1 MAGFVDNLLGENLGQ
16 GVLGGLFGTEYLRD
30 FQHASRIFRSDSYSY
45 SPKFKFLFHVTFEI
59 NTELV
64 GIKAFFPEGTN
75 THFGLAVKNVQLPTY
90 TFDTTTLNQYNR
102 KRIVQTKVKYDDIN
116 VTFHD
121 DNANLIRNLWYG
133 YFTYYYKDST
143 QNAAQTQGTGPNDAL
158 TPNFVNQFATSS
170 NNFDYNAR
178 NIYNNSIYGN
188 DEWGYIG
195 QSTQDQ
201 MTALSNVLG
210 VSKAPFFKAINIY
223 GFNQKNF
230 VQYRLVNPMITAFKH
245 DTYDYSSSNGT
256 MEHSMTLAYEGVN
269 YFEGA
274 IDGSS
279 IQSNGTAPNSKP
291 VVGDFG
297 MDLYDTISSPIMR
310 PGANQKI
317 LGQGG
322 LVDAGGGVLSS
333 LGSGDFLGAIMTSGR
348 AYNTFKTA
356 DLARLGASEL
366 KTGVLNTTQGAPN
379 RNALF
384 DFPSFKR

>member
-1 MAGFVDNLLGENLGQ
+1 MSGFIDNLLGENLGE

-64 GIKAFFPEGTN
+64 GITRFFPEGTN
-75 THFGLAVKNVQLPTY
+75 THFGLAVKTIQLPTY

-102 KRIVQTKVKYDDIN
+102 KRVVQTKVKYDDIS

-121 DNANLIRNLWYG
+121 DNANLIRNLWYS

-143 QNAAQTQGTGPNDAL
+143 QNSARTLYATPDDTL
-158 TPNFVNQFATSS
+158 TPNFVNQFSTST
-170 NNFDYNAR
+170 NVFDYNRR
-178 NIYNNSIYGN
+178 NTYDNSIYGD

-195 QSTQDQ
+195 QSTKDQ
-201 MTALSNVLG
+201 LTELSNTIG
-210 VSKAPFFKAINIY
+210 VSKAPFFKAINVY
-223 GFNQKNF
+223 GFNQHSF
-230 VQYRLVNPMITAFKH
+230 AQYRLVNPMITSFKH
-245 DTYDYSSSNGT
+245 DTYDYSSGNGT
-256 MEHSMTLAYEGVN
+256 MEHTMGIAYEGVN

-279 IQSNGTAPNSKP
+279 TNGQGKA
-291 VVGDFG
+291 VAGDFG
-297 MDLYDTISSPIMR
+297 KDLYDTIVSPIAR

-322 LVDAGGGVLSS
+322 LVDAGGGVLGN
-333 LGSGDFLGAIMTSGR
+333 LGSGNILGAVLTSGR
-348 AYNTFKTA
+348 AYNTFKGA
-356 DLARLGASEL
+356 DLGRLATGEL
-366 KTGVLNTTQGAPN
+366 KTGALNSIQGTPN
-379 RNALF
+379 RNSLF
-384 DFPSFKR
+384 SFPSFEK